1 MKRAGLIAALLI
13 AATAAA
19 AAANVRS
26 ASSPTA
32 ARCGGALWQ
41 MKTLSDPGRASVSL
55 TPSST
60 TIAAIADRPFPQRL
74 PRKRRT
80 AFQRQTWE
88 VVAQLTAFR
97 LETGGVRLVL
107 VDSNSNMNAVI
118 PLPSCLSS
126 RTRARAQ
133 IAKVWKQFSL
143 DCARPKSDWQPLGA
157 VVYVQGVGYWS
168 QRQQGLRGAAPN
180 GAELHPVTGLRI
192 VVGC

>member
-1 MKRAGLIAALLI
+1 MKRVGLTAALLI
-13 AATAAA
+13 AATTAA

-26 ASSPTA
+26 VASPSA
-32 ARCGGALWQ
+32 ARCGGALWRL
-41 MKTLSDPGRASVSL
+41 KTFSDPGRASVRL

-60 TIAAIADRPFPQRL
+60 TIAAITGRPFPRPL
-74 PRKRRT
+74 PTKRRT

-97 LETGGVRLVL
+97 LETGGIRLVL
-107 VDSNSNMNAVI
+107 VDSNSFMNAVI
-118 PLPSCLSS
+118 PTPACLSG
-126 RTRARAQ
+126 RTRARDQ
-133 IAKVWKQFSL
+133 IAQVWKQFAG
-143 DCARPKSDWQPLGA
+143 DCARAKPDWQPLGA
-157 VVYVQGVGYWS
+157 IVYVQGVGYWS

>member
-1 MKRAGLIAALLI
+1 MKRVGLTAALLI
-13 AATAAA
+13 AATTAA

-26 ASSPTA
+26 AASPSA
-32 ARCGGALWQ
+32 ARCGGALWRL
-41 MKTLSDPGRASVSL
+41 KTFSDPGRASVRL

-60 TIAAIADRPFPQRL
+60 TIAAITGRPFPRPL

-80 AFQRQTWE
+80 AFQRQTWQ

-97 LETGGVRLVL
+97 LETGGIRLVL
-107 VDSNSNMNAVI
+107 VDSNSFMNAVI
-118 PLPSCLSS
+118 PTPACLSG
-126 RTRARAQ
+126 RTRARDQ
-133 IAKVWKQFSL
+133 IAQVWKQFAG
-143 DCARPKSDWQPLGA
+143 DCAHAKPDWQPLGA
-157 VVYVQGVGYWS
+157 IVYVQGVGYWS